1 MWVFLVGLFCLAK
14 DMFSNYKPWILKVI
28 SLSHLVVALAMKV
41 LYKIRRR
48 VIEFQYKPL
57 EHNPNFMFF

>member
-28 SLSHLVVALAMKV
+28 SLSHLDASSCNESSVQNKEKGYRIPV
-41 LYKIRRR
+41 
-48 VIEFQYKPL
+48 QTT
-57 EHNPNFMFF
+57 